1 MSSEIIQNPFYHYT
15 YVFDKNTG
23 DLEYP
28 DVYLLTKSLHKK
40 GQLYPVSGLKIVV
53 KANDADEISFDFYKY
68 LDNIEQELY
77 GKLKTDSVVYVK
89 GFGCFQL
96 KVNEYDKEEGI
107 YKSVSGE
114 SLANIEL
121 SNILVTLE
129 VNNENDIL
137 VSDYENESVTD
148 YMPTVFYRDP
158 EKYDEYNWT
167 NTNLTDEEKK
177 NKIMQSSL
185 LHRVLSYAPHYQI
198 GHIDKSLFYVQRTFS
213 WTNAYVNDVLND
225 IAQEVGC
232 IFTFETYLDDNGN
245 TVRKIN
251 AYDVSYCTKC
261 YNDSSILL
269 SYKSYDT
276 SKFRSI
282 TNGVCDNC
290 GRSEFVYDYGS
301 DTDIFIT
308 TENLT
313 DGISLQPDGEIKN
326 VFKITGGDDL
336 ITNTVQAVNMGSNK
350 IMLFSDDTKSE
361 MPTELREKLDNYFED
376 QEKYKT
382 DYESLIETQ
391 YNVIDLIQYLQSGKM
406 PQPID
411 ENKDIQ
417 EEVKYLINSIR
428 TYYDNDF
435 YIESYDKGERCY
447 LGHKETVSAST
458 IRNMF
463 TLFLDRGYSVR
474 VTNGEL
480 SDDKQSP
487 SDYFIRWN
495 GIVKIYETSNSDNY
509 AEIHCSNNNTTYVEY
524 NEIFSEGSKLQETY
538 PYFTIRLAFGDEN
551 TTHYSKYI
559 EQFCNQKLASYK
571 QVEYKNEEQ
580 KPWKEYCYE
589 RLKSYSDGY
598 QACLESLNELE
609 LQQSIDSLKGI
620 IYNVMS
626 NYSSIKSNID
636 SQMSLLVK
644 QINAL
649 YRYWGNYTY
658 EIDKYGNKT
667 YSPDYVSED
676 FNVDYVSVLQDMAD
690 KTSNSYVGDKP
701 IACGKC
707 GSSNVAIAID
717 SSGIQYNYCKSCGD
731 TDSIITYG
739 DIAKQVADKSKTASN
754 PLVKDIDRIV
764 KFFKIENYFGEY
776 YNELLPYIKEQEYS
790 NSNYTSDACNTNQ
803 DIIAKAKELLKKA
816 RKELSKACVQ
826 QLSITADSFSVLAER
841 WENWDKTTKYH
852 DMYNMFS
859 LGNWMRSRLD
869 KTIYKLRLI
878 SITFDFDN
886 VDKLSIEFSNVT
898 KSNTGVLSDIDSL
911 LKQTSSISSTYDYV
925 TEQAEKGGEA
935 NVAINNILK
944 MGYDSALAAVMA
956 GDNQEITMDRHGLL
970 FRKYLEEVDD
980 YSRFQMKMI
989 NRNIVMSDDGFKTA
1003 KLAIGLGV
1011 LPDGSLG
1018 YGIWA
1023 DNIIGGNITCTNNLR
1038 IIGGKSSVI
1047 IDENGIT
1054 LDGGA
1059 IKWINKGVT
1068 DTVKVYYAVSSSS
1081 TTHPTENSSEWK
1093 ETFTGVLNNNYLW
1106 SKTVVTDTIGKKTIT
1121 YNCLGN
1127 SPDGIKSTKKQYYLS
1142 TSKTSVT
1149 GGTWLDYQPTWA
1161 GSGYVWTKTHIEYIS
1176 GATKDV
1182 DVVYDKGLT
1191 ESLRDF
1197 SAFKKNVD
1205 TALGTPLPTTEI
1217 GSDYIISPKI
1227 GGGYLYI
1234 SQNGGC
1240 SVEIDPLGLKYG
1252 NVFRIADKYNNDIMI
1267 VNSSGNGTFSGKVVA
1282 DSGSI
1287 GGWNIDSYSLTNSD
1301 IESSSYIMT
1310 GDIDFNSTS
1319 GTGTRIGNGHILNGG
1334 KDGDLDGDFYRLAW
1348 IHNGVVDLYRQPYNT
1363 SSYRTIVTS
1372 DIIEMSKNDKI
1383 WFNANM
1389 VSNSFE
1395 LYANMHISGN
1405 LLIDDNYYISSSRL
1419 WNGNIH
1425 ASIIGRSSSGN
1436 IYVGMYYYG
1445 NSHHPE
1451 YTASI
1456 ILSALNVSSLG
1467 TFHTPDGTVSTSDE
1481 RLKTD
1486 ICDIGS
1492 SEIDFILGLEAKK
1505 YKLKKGTSGRYHY
1518 GFIAQPVKELMDKT
1532 IGDVGLI
1539 VKSEKLTSDDPNY
1552 VPIDFENEDTYYYGL
1567 RYEEFIAPMVKTIQ
1581 YQQKEID
1588 GLEKRISILEEQK

>member
-1 MSSEIIQNPFYHYT
+1 MSMESEIIQNPFYHYT

-53 KANDADEISFDFYKY
+53 KANDADEVSFDFFKY

-77 GKLKTDSVVYVK
+77 DKLKTDSVVYVK

-198 GHIDKSLFYVQRTFS
+198 GHIDKTLFYVQRTFS

-417 EEVKYLINSIR
+417 EEVKYIINSIR

-480 SDDKQSP
+480 SDDKQSS

-495 GIVKIYETSNSDNY
+495 GVVKIYETSNSDNY
-509 AEIHCSNNNTTYVEY
+509 AEIHCSSNDTTYVEY

-739 DIAKQVADKSKTASN
+739 DIAKQVADKCKTASN

-826 QLSITADSFSVLAER
+826 QLSITADAFSVLAER
-841 WENWDKTTKYH
+841 WKNWDKTTKYH

-878 SITFDFDN
+878 SITFDFDS
-886 VDKLSIEFSNVT
+886 VGKLSIEFSNVT

-925 TEQAEKGGEA
+925 TEQAEKGSEA
-935 NVAINNILK
+935 NVVINNILK

-1023 DNIIGGNITCTNNLR
+1023 DNIIGGNIVCTNNLK

-1047 IDENGIT
+1047 IDGDGIRFGKGTIKTSSING
-1054 LDGGA
+1054 LDDSLSELDDSLSKLDESLSA
-1059 IKWINKGVT
+1059 YKKEIAEFQIN
-1068 DTVKVYYAVSSSS
+1068 VSSCLGLG
-1081 TTHPTENSSEWK
+1081 T
-1093 ETFTGVLNNNYLW
+1093 
-1106 SKTVVTDTIGKKTIT
+1106 TIT
-1121 YNCLGN
+1121 
-1127 SPDGIKSTKKQYYLS
+1127 
-1142 TSKTSVT
+1142 
-1149 GGTWLDYQPTWA
+1149 
-1161 GSGYVWTKTHIEYIS
+1161 
-1176 GATKDV
+1176 KDAV
-1182 DVVYDKGLT
+1182 
-1191 ESLRDF
+1191 
-1197 SAFKKNVD
+1197 
-1205 TALGTPLPTTEI
+1205 
-1217 GSDYIISPKI
+1217 ISPKI

-1252 NVFRIADKYNNDIMI
+1252 NVFRIANRNNKDIMI
-1267 VNSSGNGTFSGKVVA
+1267 VNSSGDGTFSGTIKA
-1282 DSGSI
+1282 DNGNI
-1287 GGWNIDSYSLTNSD
+1287 GGWNIEQGSLTNDNIKSP
-1301 IESSSYIMT
+1301 SYIMT
-1310 GDIDFNSTS
+1310 GNIDFNSTED
-1319 GTGTRIGNGHILNGG
+1319 TGTRIGNGHILNGG

-1445 NSHHPE
+1445 NSQHPE
-1451 YTASI
+1451 YTANI

-1467 TFHTPDGTVSTSDE
+1467 TFHTPDGTVSASDE

-1486 ICDIGS
+1486 ICDIGN

-1539 VKSEKLTSDDPNY
+1539 VKSEKLISDDPNY

-1581 YQQKEID
+1581 YQQKEIER
-1588 GLEKRISILEEQK
+1588 LEERISVLEEQK

>member
-1 MSSEIIQNPFYHYT
+1 MSMESEIIQNPFYHYT

-23 DLEYP
+23 NLEYP

-40 GQLYPVSGLKIVV
+40 GQLYPVANLKIVV
-53 KANDADEISFDFYKY
+53 KANDTDEISFDFYKY

-77 GKLKTDSVVYVK
+77 DQLKTDSVVYVK

-129 VNNENDIL
+129 VNNENDVL

-148 YMPTVFYRDP
+148 YMPTVFYREP
-158 EKYDEYNWT
+158 KIYEEYSWSNSK
-167 NTNLTDEEKK
+167 LTDEEKK

-198 GHIDKSLFYVQRTFS
+198 GHIDKTLFYVQRTFS

-232 IFTFETYLDDNGN
+232 IFTFETYLDDNGD

-290 GRSEFVYDYGS
+290 GSSEFVYDYGN
-301 DTDIFIT
+301 DTDILIT

-313 DGISLQPDGEIKN
+313 DGISLQTEDEVKN
-326 VFKITGGDDL
+326 VFKIAGGDDL

-350 IMLFSDDTKSE
+350 IMMFSDDTKSE
-361 MPTELREKLDNYFED
+361 MPTDLREKLNNYFND
-376 QEKYKT
+376 QEKYKPE
-382 DYESLIETQ
+382 YESLIETQ

-495 GIVKIYETSNSDNY
+495 GVVKIYETSNSDNY
-509 AEIHCSNNNTTYVEY
+509 AEIHCSSNDTTYVEY

-754 PLVKDIDRIV
+754 PLVKDIQRIV

-826 QLSITADSFSVLAER
+826 QLSITADAFSVLAER
-841 WENWDKTTKYH
+841 WKNWDKTTKYH

-859 LGNWMRSRLD
+859 LGNWMRTKLD
-869 KTIYKLRLI
+869 KTLYKLRLI
-878 SITFDFDN
+878 SITFDFDS

-898 KSNTGVLSDIDSL
+898 KNNNGVLSDIDSL

-925 TEQAEKGGEA
+925 TEQAEKGSEA
-935 NVAINNILK
+935 NVVINNILK

-989 NRNIVMSDDGFKTA
+989 NRNIVMSDDGFRTA

-1023 DNIIGGNITCTNNLR
+1023 DNIIGGNIVCTNNLK
-1038 IIGGKSSVI
+1038 IIGGKSSVV
-1047 IDENGIT
+1047 IDGNGIHFEKGT
-1054 LDGGA
+1054 IESEAIDGLDDYLNGLDEY
-1059 IKWINKGVT
+1059 KREINKFKI
-1068 DTVKVYYAVSSSS
+1068 KVEKS
-1081 TTHPTENSSEWK
+1081 
-1093 ETFTGVLNNNYLW
+1093 LN
-1106 SKTVVTDTIGKKTIT
+1106 
-1121 YNCLGN
+1121 
-1127 SPDGIKSTKKQYYLS
+1127 
-1142 TSKTSVT
+1142 
-1149 GGTWLDYQPTWA
+1149 
-1161 GSGYVWTKTHIEYIS
+1161 
-1176 GATKDV
+1176 
-1182 DVVYDKGLT
+1182 
-1191 ESLRDF
+1191 F
-1197 SAFKKNVD
+1197 
-1205 TALGTPLPTTEI
+1205 TEI
-1217 GSDYIISPKI
+1217 GSDYVISPKI

-1234 SQNGGC
+1234 AKENGC
-1240 SVEIDPLGLKYG
+1240 SVEIDPLGLKNG
-1252 NVFRIADKYNNDIMI
+1252 NVLRIANKNNRDIMS
-1267 VNSSGNGTFSGKVVA
+1267 VDDNGNGTFKGKITSNDA
-1282 DSGSI
+1282 EITGGSI
-1287 GGWNIDSYSLTNSD
+1287 TVTGVHSNKDTTTYIGSGYIEVYGNDQGVNRSIELYNGALWAEDTTSNRILSFQNEHFEMYSNYGVAFRANTKEEKFEINFKEGDINFGCDSNGENPSLWIGSSYLRVGRKAPLNNRFYIDSQNFEYLWQNSNGKDELLHYIHDNNVQFCQGGLGSLSYKGSEVVNQNYGLNNYQPKTSSDFRLKKEIISLTD
-1301 IESSSYIMT
+1301 IKQIYLAFKPKSYKFKDTKYENNEKIHT
-1310 GDIDFNSTS
+1310 GLIAQQVINTLTD
-1319 GTGTRIGNGHILNGG
+1319 
-1334 KDGDLDGDFYRLAW
+1334 
-1348 IHNGVVDLYRQPYNT
+1348 NGVDWKDTDLVEEYKCRDYMDEGQYTGETAYRINYENLHA
-1363 SSYRTIVTS
+1363 Y
-1372 DIIEMSKNDKI
+1372 
-1383 WFNANM
+1383 
-1389 VSNSFE
+1389 
-1395 LYANMHISGN
+1395 HIAFSQ
-1405 LLIDDNYYISSSRL
+1405 
-1419 WNGNIH
+1419 
-1425 ASIIGRSSSGN
+1425 
-1436 IYVGMYYYG
+1436 GMYKEIQILKEE
-1445 NSHHPE
+1445 NNKKDQE
-1451 YTASI
+1451 IALLKERLDKLESI
-1456 ILSALNVSSLG
+1456 ILQN
-1467 TFHTPDGTVSTSDE
+1467 T
-1481 RLKTD
+1481 K
-1486 ICDIGS
+1486 
-1492 SEIDFILGLEAKK
+1492 
-1505 YKLKKGTSGRYHY
+1505 
-1518 GFIAQPVKELMDKT
+1518 
-1532 IGDVGLI
+1532 
-1539 VKSEKLTSDDPNY
+1539 
-1552 VPIDFENEDTYYYGL
+1552 
-1567 RYEEFIAPMVKTIQ
+1567 
-1581 YQQKEID
+1581 
-1588 GLEKRISILEEQK
+1588 

>member
-1 MSSEIIQNPFYHYT
+1 MESEIIQNPFYHYT

-53 KANDADEISFDFYKY
+53 KANDADEVSFDFFKY

-77 GKLKTDSVVYVK
+77 DKLKTDSVVYVK

-198 GHIDKSLFYVQRTFS
+198 GHIDKTLFYVQRTFS

-417 EEVKYLINSIR
+417 EEVKYIINSIR

-480 SDDKQSP
+480 SDDKQSS

-495 GIVKIYETSNSDNY
+495 GVVKIYETSNSDNY
-509 AEIHCSNNNTTYVEY
+509 AEIHCSSNDTTYVEY

-739 DIAKQVADKSKTASN
+739 DIAKQVADKCKTASN

-826 QLSITADSFSVLAER
+826 QLSITADAFSVLAER
-841 WENWDKTTKYH
+841 WKNWDKTTKYH

-878 SITFDFDN
+878 SITFDFDS
-886 VDKLSIEFSNVT
+886 VGKLSIEFSNVT

-925 TEQAEKGGEA
+925 TEQAEKGSEA
-935 NVAINNILK
+935 NVVINNILK

-1023 DNIIGGNITCTNNLR
+1023 DNIIGGNIVCTNNLK

-1047 IDENGIT
+1047 IDGDGIRFGKGTIKTSSING
-1054 LDGGA
+1054 LDDSLSELDDSLSKLDESLSA
-1059 IKWINKGVT
+1059 YKKEIAEFQIN
-1068 DTVKVYYAVSSSS
+1068 VSSCLGLG
-1081 TTHPTENSSEWK
+1081 T
-1093 ETFTGVLNNNYLW
+1093 
-1106 SKTVVTDTIGKKTIT
+1106 TIT
-1121 YNCLGN
+1121 
-1127 SPDGIKSTKKQYYLS
+1127 
-1142 TSKTSVT
+1142 
-1149 GGTWLDYQPTWA
+1149 
-1161 GSGYVWTKTHIEYIS
+1161 
-1176 GATKDV
+1176 KDAV
-1182 DVVYDKGLT
+1182 
-1191 ESLRDF
+1191 
-1197 SAFKKNVD
+1197 
-1205 TALGTPLPTTEI
+1205 
-1217 GSDYIISPKI
+1217 ISPKI

-1252 NVFRIADKYNNDIMI
+1252 NVFRIANRNNKDIMI
-1267 VNSSGNGTFSGKVVA
+1267 VNSSGDGTFSGTIKA
-1282 DSGSI
+1282 DNGNI
-1287 GGWNIDSYSLTNSD
+1287 GGWNIEQGSLTNDNIKSP
-1301 IESSSYIMT
+1301 SYIMT
-1310 GDIDFNSTS
+1310 GNIDFNSTED
-1319 GTGTRIGNGHILNGG
+1319 TGTRIGNGHILNGG

-1445 NSHHPE
+1445 NSQHPE
-1451 YTASI
+1451 YTANI

-1467 TFHTPDGTVSTSDE
+1467 TFHTPDGTVSASDE

-1486 ICDIGS
+1486 ICDIGN

-1539 VKSEKLTSDDPNY
+1539 VKSEKLISDDPNY

-1581 YQQKEID
+1581 YQQKEIER
-1588 GLEKRISILEEQK
+1588 LEERISVLEEQK

>member
-53 KANDADEISFDFYKY
+53 KANDTDEISFDFYKY

-77 GKLKTDSVVYVK
+77 DKLKTDSVVYVK

-129 VNNENDIL
+129 VNNENDVL

-148 YMPTVFYRDP
+148 YMPTVFYREP
-158 EKYDEYNWT
+158 KIYEEYSWSNSK
-167 NTNLTDEEKK
+167 LTDEEKK

-198 GHIDKSLFYVQRTFS
+198 GHIDKTLFYVQRTFS

-232 IFTFETYLDDNGN
+232 IFTFETYLDDNGD

-290 GRSEFVYDYGS
+290 GSSEFVYDYGS

-313 DGISLQPDGEIKN
+313 DGISLQSDGEIKN

-350 IMLFSDDTKSE
+350 IMMFSEDTKSE
-361 MPTELREKLDNYFED
+361 MPTDLREKLNNYFND
-376 QEKYKT
+376 QEKYKPE
-382 DYESLIETQ
+382 YESLIETQ

-463 TLFLDRGYSVR
+463 TLFLDRGYSIR

-480 SDDKQSP
+480 ADEKQSS

-509 AEIHCSNNNTTYVEY
+509 AEIHCSSNDTTYVEY

-609 LQQSIDSLKGI
+609 LQQSIDSLKSI
-620 IYNVMS
+620 IYSMMS

-690 KTSNSYVGDKP
+690 KTSSSYVGNKP

-707 GSSNVAIAID
+707 GSSNVSTATD

-731 TDSIITYG
+731 TNSIITYG
-739 DIAKQVADKSKTASN
+739 DIAKQVADKCKTASN
-754 PLVKDIDRIV
+754 SLIKDIDKVV
-764 KFFKIENYFGEY
+764 KIFKIENYFGEY
-776 YNELLPYIKEQEYS
+776 YNDLLPYIKEQEYS
-790 NSNYTSDACNTNQ
+790 NSNYTSDACNTNK
-803 DIIAKAKELLKKA
+803 DIINKTKELISKA
-816 RKELSKACVQ
+816 RKELSKACVL
-826 QLSITADSFSVLAER
+826 QLSLNTDAFSILAER
-841 WENWDKTTKYH
+841 WKNWDKTTKYH

-878 SITFDFDN
+878 SITFDFDS

-898 KSNTGVLSDIDSL
+898 RNNNGVLSDIDSL

-925 TEQAEKGGEA
+925 TEQAEKGSEA
-935 NVAINNILK
+935 NVVINNILK

-970 FRKYLEEVDD
+970 FRKYLDEVDD

-989 NRNIVMSDDGFKTA
+989 NRNIVMSDDGFRTA

-1023 DNIIGGNITCTNNLR
+1023 DNIIGGNIVCTNNLK
-1038 IIGGKSSVI
+1038 IIGGKSSVV
-1047 IDENGIT
+1047 IDGNGIHFEKGT
-1054 LDGGA
+1054 IESEAIDGLDEY
-1059 IKWINKGVT
+1059 KREINKFKI
-1068 DTVKVYYAVSSSS
+1068 KVEDS
-1081 TTHPTENSSEWK
+1081 
-1093 ETFTGVLNNNYLW
+1093 LN
-1106 SKTVVTDTIGKKTIT
+1106 
-1121 YNCLGN
+1121 
-1127 SPDGIKSTKKQYYLS
+1127 
-1142 TSKTSVT
+1142 
-1149 GGTWLDYQPTWA
+1149 
-1161 GSGYVWTKTHIEYIS
+1161 
-1176 GATKDV
+1176 
-1182 DVVYDKGLT
+1182 
-1191 ESLRDF
+1191 F
-1197 SAFKKNVD
+1197 
-1205 TALGTPLPTTEI
+1205 TEI
-1217 GSDYIISPKI
+1217 GSDYVISPKI

-1234 SQNGGC
+1234 AKENGC
-1240 SVEIDPLGLKYG
+1240 SVEIDPLGLKNG
-1252 NVFRIADKYNNDIMI
+1252 NVFRINKNNRDIMS
-1267 VNSSGNGTFSGKVVA
+1267 VDDNGNGTFKGKIEA
-1282 DSGSI
+1282 DSGNI
-1287 GGWNIDSYSLTNSD
+1287 GGWEISPNYL
-1301 IESSSYIMT
+1301 
-1310 GDIDFNSTS
+1310 STKNNAA
-1319 GTGTRIGNGHILNGG
+1319 IYQYELG
-1334 KDGDLDGDFYRLAW
+1334 KDGGPGMSIIDGKAIFGKYSVSLGTLDGSLGYTDISYKGIYARPIIKTATNYMFKVDTTKQDVLIDLTQNQSSGYGNFNLYAKKGNIDFGCDSNNNPSLW
-1348 IHNGVVDLYRQPYNT
+1348 IGTKEMRIGRDAPSNNFFYIDSQKFQYYWIDANNNYSINHSINDNEVNFCSNNLGKISYKNSEVVSQWYGSNNYQPKT
-1363 SSYRTIVTS
+1363 SSDFRLKKDILSLPDITQFYLSLKPKSYTFKDTKVENNNKIHYGLLAQETKKALDENKLDSEQSDLIEEYECRDYMDEGQYTGKTAYRINY
-1372 DIIEMSKNDKI
+1372 ENLHA
-1383 WFNANM
+1383 F
-1389 VSNSFE
+1389 
-1395 LYANMHISGN
+1395 HISF
-1405 LLIDDNYYISSSRL
+1405 SQ
-1419 WNGNIH
+1419 
-1425 ASIIGRSSSGN
+1425 
-1436 IYVGMYYYG
+1436 GMYKEIQILKEE
-1445 NSHHPE
+1445 NNKKDQE
-1451 YTASI
+1451 IALLKERLDKLESI
-1456 ILSALNVSSLG
+1456 ILKVA
-1467 TFHTPDGTVSTSDE
+1467 D
-1481 RLKTD
+1481 
-1486 ICDIGS
+1486 
-1492 SEIDFILGLEAKK
+1492 
-1505 YKLKKGTSGRYHY
+1505 
-1518 GFIAQPVKELMDKT
+1518 
-1532 IGDVGLI
+1532 
-1539 VKSEKLTSDDPNY
+1539 
-1552 VPIDFENEDTYYYGL
+1552 
-1567 RYEEFIAPMVKTIQ
+1567 
-1581 YQQKEID
+1581 
-1588 GLEKRISILEEQK
+1588 

>member
-1 MSSEIIQNPFYHYT
+1 MSMESEIIQNPFYHYT

-53 KANDADEISFDFYKY
+53 KANDTDEISFDFYKY

-77 GKLKTDSVVYVK
+77 DKLKTDSVVYVK

-129 VNNENDIL
+129 VNNENDVL

-148 YMPTVFYRDP
+148 YMPTVFYREP
-158 EKYDEYNWT
+158 KIYEEYSWSNSK
-167 NTNLTDEEKK
+167 LTDEEKK

-198 GHIDKSLFYVQRTFS
+198 GHIDKTLFYVQRTFS
-213 WTNAYVNDVLND
+213 WTNAYLNDVLND

-232 IFTFETYLDDNGN
+232 IFTFETYLDDNGD

-251 AYDVSYCTKC
+251 AYDVSYCTRC

-290 GRSEFVYDYGS
+290 GSSEFVYDYGS

-313 DGISLQPDGEIKN
+313 DGISLQSDGEIKN

-350 IMLFSDDTKSE
+350 IMMFSEDTKSE
-361 MPTELREKLDNYFED
+361 MPTDLREKLNNYFND
-376 QEKYKT
+376 QEKYKPE
-382 DYESLIETQ
+382 YESLIETQ

-447 LGHKETVSAST
+447 LGHKETVSASM

-463 TLFLDRGYSVR
+463 TLFLDRGYSIR

-480 SDDKQSP
+480 ADEKQSS

-509 AEIHCSNNNTTYVEY
+509 AEIHCSSNDTTYVEY

-609 LQQSIDSLKGI
+609 LQQSIDSLKSI
-620 IYNVMS
+620 IYSMMS

-690 KTSNSYVGDKP
+690 KTSSSYVGNKP

-707 GSSNVAIAID
+707 GSSNVSTATD
-717 SSGIQYNYCKSCGD
+717 TSGIQYNYCKSCGD

-739 DIAKQVADKSKTASN
+739 DIAKQVADKCKTASN
-754 PLVKDIDRIV
+754 SLIKDIDKVV

-816 RKELSKACVQ
+816 RKELSKACVL
-826 QLSITADSFSVLAER
+826 QLSLNTDAFSILAER
-841 WENWDKTTKYH
+841 WKNWDKNIRYH

-878 SITFDFDN
+878 SITFDFDS

-898 KSNTGVLSDIDSL
+898 RNNNGVLSDIDSL

-925 TEQAEKGGEA
+925 TEQAEKGSEA
-935 NVAINNILK
+935 NVVINNILK

-970 FRKYLEEVDD
+970 FRKYLDEVDD

-989 NRNIVMSDDGFKTA
+989 NRNIVMSDDGFRTA

-1023 DNIIGGNITCTNNLR
+1023 DNIIGGNIVCTNNLK
-1038 IIGGKSSVI
+1038 IIGGKSSVV
-1047 IDENGIT
+1047 IDGNGIHFEKGT
-1054 LDGGA
+1054 IESEAIDGLDDYLDGLDEY
-1059 IKWINKGVT
+1059 KREINKFKI
-1068 DTVKVYYAVSSSS
+1068 KVEDSL
-1081 TTHPTENSSEWK
+1081 N
-1093 ETFTGVLNNNYLW
+1093 FT
-1106 SKTVVTDTIGKKTIT
+1106 K
-1121 YNCLGN
+1121 
-1127 SPDGIKSTKKQYYLS
+1127 
-1142 TSKTSVT
+1142 
-1149 GGTWLDYQPTWA
+1149 
-1161 GSGYVWTKTHIEYIS
+1161 
-1176 GATKDV
+1176 
-1182 DVVYDKGLT
+1182 
-1191 ESLRDF
+1191 
-1197 SAFKKNVD
+1197 
-1205 TALGTPLPTTEI
+1205 I
-1217 GSDYIISPKI
+1217 GSDYVISPKI

-1234 SQNGGC
+1234 AKENGC
-1240 SVEIDPLGLKYG
+1240 SVEIDPLGLKNG
-1252 NVFRIADKYNNDIMI
+1252 NVLRIADKYNDIM
-1267 VNSSGNGTFSGKVVA
+1267 VVDSDGNGTFKGKITSNDA
-1282 DSGSI
+1282 EITGGSI
-1287 GGWNIDSYSLTNSD
+1287 TVTGVHSNKDTTTYIGSGYIEVYGNDQGVNRSIELYNGALWAKDTTSNKKLTFQNENFEMDLNGKAVFRANTKEEKFDINFKEGHINFGCDSNGENPSLHIGTSDLRVGRYAPLNNYFYIDSQKFQYCWIDANNNYSINHSINDNEVNFCSNNLGKMSYKNS
-1301 IESSSYIMT
+1301 E
-1310 GDIDFNSTS
+1310 
-1319 GTGTRIGNGHILNGG
+1319 
-1334 KDGDLDGDFYRLAW
+1334 
-1348 IHNGVVDLYRQPYNT
+1348 VVSQWYGSNNYQPKT
-1363 SSYRTIVTS
+1363 SSDFRLKKDILSLPDITQFYLSLKPKSYTFKDTKVENNNKIHYGLLAQETKKALDENKLDSEQSDLIEEYECRDYMDEGQYTGKTAYRINY
-1372 DIIEMSKNDKI
+1372 ENLHA
-1383 WFNANM
+1383 F
-1389 VSNSFE
+1389 
-1395 LYANMHISGN
+1395 HISF
-1405 LLIDDNYYISSSRL
+1405 SQ
-1419 WNGNIH
+1419 
-1425 ASIIGRSSSGN
+1425 
-1436 IYVGMYYYG
+1436 GMYKEIQILKEE
-1445 NSHHPE
+1445 NNKKDQE
-1451 YTASI
+1451 IALLKERLDKLESI
-1456 ILSALNVSSLG
+1456 ILKVA
-1467 TFHTPDGTVSTSDE
+1467 D
-1481 RLKTD
+1481 
-1486 ICDIGS
+1486 
-1492 SEIDFILGLEAKK
+1492 
-1505 YKLKKGTSGRYHY
+1505 
-1518 GFIAQPVKELMDKT
+1518 
-1532 IGDVGLI
+1532 
-1539 VKSEKLTSDDPNY
+1539 
-1552 VPIDFENEDTYYYGL
+1552 
-1567 RYEEFIAPMVKTIQ
+1567 
-1581 YQQKEID
+1581 
-1588 GLEKRISILEEQK
+1588 

>member
-40 GQLYPVSGLKIVV
+40 GQLYPVANLKIVV
-53 KANDADEISFDFYKY
+53 KANDADEVSFDFYKY

-77 GKLKTDSVVYVK
+77 DKLKTDSVVYVK

-96 KVNEYDKEEGI
+96 KVKEYDKEEGI

-148 YMPTVFYRDP
+148 YMPTVFYREP
-158 EKYDEYNWT
+158 KIYDEYNWT
-167 NTNLTDEEKK
+167 NTNLTDEEKRT
-177 NKIMQSSL
+177 KIMKSSL

-213 WTNAYVNDVLND
+213 WENAYVNDVLNE
-225 IAQEVGC
+225 ISQEIGC
-232 IFTFETYLDDNGN
+232 IFTFETYLDDNGD

-313 DGISLQPDGEIKN
+313 DGISLQSDGEVKN

-417 EEVKYLINSIR
+417 EEVKYLINSIK

-509 AEIHCSNNNTTYVEY
+509 AEIHCSSNDTTYVEY
-524 NEIFSEGSKLQETY
+524 NEILSGGSKLQETY

-676 FNVDYVSVLQDMAD
+676 FNVDYVHVLQDMAD
-690 KTSNSYVGDKP
+690 KTSNSYVGSKP

-707 GSSNVAIAID
+707 GSSNVSIATD
-717 SSGIQYNYCKSCGD
+717 TSGIQYNYCKSCGD

-739 DIAKQVADKSKTASN
+739 DIAKQVADKCKTASN

-826 QLSITADSFSVLAER
+826 QLSITADAFSVLAER
-841 WENWDKTTKYH
+841 WKNWDKTTKYH

-878 SITFDFDN
+878 SITFDFDS
-886 VDKLSIEFSNVT
+886 VGKLSIEFSNVT

-911 LKQTSSISSTYDYV
+911 LKQTSSITSTYDYV
-925 TEQAEKGGEA
+925 TEQAEKGSEA
-935 NVAINNILK
+935 NVTINNILK

-1023 DNIIGGNITCTNNLR
+1023 DNIIGGNIVCTNNLK
-1038 IIGGKSSVI
+1038 IIGGKSSVV
-1047 IDENGIT
+1047 IDGNGIRFGEGT
-1054 LDGGA
+1054 IKTSSINGLDDSLSKLGGSLSELDESLSA
-1059 IKWINKGVT
+1059 YKKEIAEFQIN
-1068 DTVKVYYAVSSSS
+1068 VYS
-1081 TTHPTENSSEWK
+1081 
-1093 ETFTGVLNNNYLW
+1093 
-1106 SKTVVTDTIGKKTIT
+1106 
-1121 YNCLGN
+1121 CLGTE
-1127 SPDGIKSTKKQYYLS
+1127 I
-1142 TSKTSVT
+1142 
-1149 GGTWLDYQPTWA
+1149 
-1161 GSGYVWTKTHIEYIS
+1161 
-1176 GATKDV
+1176 TKDAV
-1182 DVVYDKGLT
+1182 
-1191 ESLRDF
+1191 
-1197 SAFKKNVD
+1197 
-1205 TALGTPLPTTEI
+1205 
-1217 GSDYIISPKI
+1217 ISPKI

-1234 SQNGGC
+1234 TKDGC
-1240 SVEIDPLGLKYG
+1240 EVEIDPSQTYNTTNDKVISIKANNSDAFYIKRNGDGYFKGDIYADNGYFSGELKS
-1252 NVFRIADKYNNDIMI
+1252 AT
-1267 VNSSGNGTFSGKVVA
+1267 GTFSGKIYA
-1282 DSGSI
+1282 SSGYLGDNS
-1287 GGWNIDSYSLTNSD
+1287 GGWEITSTSLVTKNNAS
-1301 IESSSYIMT
+1301 IYQFASGISGTPALRIVNGKATFSSYIFDKIH
-1310 GDIDFNSTS
+1310 GDRLDDLNYVDISNEGIYVKNYYTNQDNSLYSFAFNNSDNTFTVNCDEFNVNSLTYFRKGLRIYDDNSSSDYINLTVAAYGSNTS
-1319 GTGTRIGNGHILNGG
+1319 NTYLINNGSMKIAYRLQIGDNYGGYDTSNALRVVGSSYVTGTSYTNS
-1334 KDGDLDGDFYRLAW
+1334 
-1348 IHNGVVDLYRQPYNT
+1348 GVT
-1363 SSYRTIVTS
+1363 VTS
-1372 DIIEMSKNDKI
+1372 DRNKKN
-1383 WFNANM
+1383 
-1389 VSNSFE
+1389 S
-1395 LYANMHISGN
+1395 ISTPT
-1405 LLIDDNYYISSSRL
+1405 DNYVQLFDAINFRRFKYNDGTSNRFHLGVISQELEEAMKRVCISSEDFGGL
-1419 WNGNIH
+1419 VIDEQGNYFVRYDEI
-1425 ASIIGRSSSGN
+1425 N
-1436 IYVGMYYYG
+1436 IL
-1445 NSHHPE
+1445 
-1451 YTASI
+1451 TALKVKQLEER
-1456 ILSALNVSSLG
+1456 ILV
-1467 TFHTPDGTVSTSDE
+1467 
-1481 RLKTD
+1481 
-1486 ICDIGS
+1486 
-1492 SEIDFILGLEAKK
+1492 
-1505 YKLKKGTSGRYHY
+1505 
-1518 GFIAQPVKELMDKT
+1518 
-1532 IGDVGLI
+1532 
-1539 VKSEKLTSDDPNY
+1539 
-1552 VPIDFENEDTYYYGL
+1552 
-1567 RYEEFIAPMVKTIQ
+1567 
-1581 YQQKEID
+1581 
-1588 GLEKRISILEEQK
+1588 LEEQIQK